1 MKAFKKRPQSK
12 PDAAVKGSTE
22 NPEIHVETKSIVVVV
37 DVDIGI
43 FMHQERNAHKRRTRT
58 SCMLEGVLKG
68 FCYNFLTIL
77 PSECFPV
84 SPVLQ
89 TAKRKRQSS

>member
-37 DVDIGI
+37 DVDTGI
-43 FMHQERNAHKRRTRT
+43 FIKGEMPT
-58 SCMLEGVLKG
+58 SEELEQAA
-68 FCYNFLTIL
+68 C
-77 PSECFPV
+77 
-84 SPVLQ
+84 
-89 TAKRKRQSS
+89 